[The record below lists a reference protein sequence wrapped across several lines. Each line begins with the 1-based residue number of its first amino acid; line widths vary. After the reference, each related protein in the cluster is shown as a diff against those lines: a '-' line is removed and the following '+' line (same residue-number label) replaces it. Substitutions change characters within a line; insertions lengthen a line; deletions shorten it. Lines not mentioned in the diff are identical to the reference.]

1 MPKSFPASAVAATAA
16 LAGCAILGRAA
27 GAGTYYVSTT
37 GSNGGAGT
45 AAAPWQTL
53 QYAANHV
60 GPGDTV
66 NVLPGNYAGFDI
78 RHGGAASSPI
88 TFAAQPGA
96 TINQV
101 IPGGRKDGIN
111 IENASYITVS
121 GFTLIG

>member
-1 MPKSFPASAVAATAA
+1 MPSVMPRLPRTSSGAAA
-16 LAGCAILGRAA
+16 LAGCAMLGSAA
-27 GAGTYYVSTT
+27 GAGTFYVSPT
-37 GSNGGAGT
+37 GSNAAAGT
-45 AAAPWQTL
+45 VAAPWQTL

-66 NVLPGNYAGFDI
+66 NALPGNYAGFDI
-78 RHGGAASSPI
+78 RHGGTAALPI

-111 IENASYITVS
+111 IENASYITV
-121 GFTLIG
+121 